1 MDIITFYCML
11 CNICA
16 AWRIFELLNCNIYF
30 LYFPFC
36 RRKWVGGEALNALAY
51 DVPIPG
57 FNTKNTISL
66 RLWEA
71 KASAEDFNLFLF
83 NDGKY
88 EDAAHFH
95 SKAQQVFKP
104 FMNLFQFYL
113 NLSKNCIFYIK
124 Q

>member
-1 MDIITFYCML
+1 MCDILVML
-11 CNICA
+11 RDILT
-16 AWRIFELLNCNIYF
+16 FELQYLFSVYS
-30 LYFPFC
+30 LC
-36 RRKWVGGEALNALAY
+36 RRKWVGGEVLNALAY

-95 SKAQQVFKP
+95 SKAQQVSKQ
-104 FMNLFQFYL
+104 FMNLFQFCF
-113 NLSKNCIFYIK
+113 S
-124 Q
+124 